1 MPLVLVSG
9 DPDAGQSSAAVRVT
23 LRILLLK
30 CQTGFADTTGMTYD
44 NSFQGQRRAAVQG
57 QLRAADDAGFTLIE
71 LMVVLLILAILLA
84 IAIPTFLGVTKSA
97 NDRAAQS
104 NLNTALLN
112 AKAQYQQ
119 NSQTYPGATALAAAL
134 RSAEPSLQFVTTN
147 SADQNHISVWTS
159 ADGNGLVLAV
169 YSAQTKNCWMVVDV
183 PTAVNP
189 VAATPFVSAT
199 AAPATPSGA
208 NSELNPVGAT
218 AAITFADNQLGPTYV
233 EMKTESG
240 GTVTPAACN
249 AAAPSAILNTGYE
262 YSFTQFPAAT

>member
-1 MPLVLVSG
+1 MF
-9 DPDAGQSSAAVRVT
+9 SSAIERFNEK
-23 LRILLLK
+23 RRN
-30 CQTGFADTTGMTYD
+30 TGEVGE
-44 NSFQGQRRAAVQG
+44 
-57 QLRAADDAGFTLIE
+57 DAGFTLIE

-119 NSQTYPGATALAAAL
+119 NSQSYPTAANLVTALQ
-134 RSAEPSLQFVTTN
+134 SAEPSLQFLTTN

-159 ADGNGLVLAV
+159 GDGNALILAV

-183 PTAVNP
+183 PSQVTPVANTPITGTAQAPVTAANAELNP
-189 VAATPFVSAT
+189 VAAT
-199 AAPATPSGA
+199 TP
-208 NSELNPVGAT
+208 V
-218 AAITFADNQLGPTYV
+218 TFPDNQLGPTYV

-240 GTVTPAACN
+240 GTVTPAACS
-249 AAAPSAILNTGYE
+249 ASAPSAIAGTAYM
-262 YSFTQFPAAT
+262 YSYTAFPAAT